1 MVLMLRIR
9 VNTAITS
16 ISGRHTCSACSVPRE
31 LRVIKIV
38 LLPAIKSMNEPLTEP
53 AALERLLSQTA
64 RGDSVAFAKLYERTS
79 ARLFG
84 VCLRMLPDR
93 SEAEEVLQEV
103 FVTVWRRA
111 REFDSGRAAATTWL
125 VTLARNKAID
135 RLRQQRARVPRGA
148 IDLDTLA
155 DERPGPPADAEAT
168 QQYRR
173 LQDCLDALDP
183 KHRRSIREA
192 FFHGDTYKE
201 LAERFQVPLGTMKS
215 WVRRALAQLRT
226 CLET

>member
-1 MVLMLRIR
+1 MALR
-9 VNTAITS
+9 
-16 ISGRHTCSACSVPRE
+16 
-31 LRVIKIV
+31 
-38 LLPAIKSMNEPLTEP
+38 PAIKSMNEPLSEP
-53 AALERLLSQTA
+53 GALERLLSRTA
-64 RGDSVAFAKLYERTS
+64 QGDSDAFAKLYERTS

-111 REFDSGRAAATTWL
+111 REFDSERAAATTWL

-135 RLRQQRARVPRGA
+135 RLRQQRARAPRGA
-148 IDLDTLA
+148 IDFDTLA
-155 DERPGPPADAEAT
+155 DERPGPPANAEAS

-173 LQDCLDALDP
+173 LRKCLDALDP

-192 FFHGDTYKE
+192 FFNGDTYKE

-215 WVRRALAQLRT
+215 WIRRALAQLRT